1 MPDNTPMSYSP
12 IVKIAAV
19 AVIILA
25 SVGVGVMTGLI
36 PSSFSKN
43 AAPGQNAL
51 PPPPPPSEAK
61 ACPNCGV
68 VESIKLVELKGQGSG
83 AGAVAGGLL
92 GAVVG
97 SEVGAGRGKTLAEV
111 AGAAGGAFAGNE
123 VEKNVKKTA
132 HYRITIRM
140 NDGSVRTITQRNDPG
155 VRPGDNV
162 QLANGSVVRD

>member
-1 MPDNTPMSYSP
+1 MSETTQISQSP

-25 SVGVGVMTGLI
+25 AVGVGVMTGLI
-36 PSSFSKN
+36 PSSFSKSVAPS
-43 AAPGQNAL
+43 AAP
-51 PPPPPPSEAK
+51 EAK

-97 SEVGAGRGKTLAEV
+97 SEVGAGRGKTVAEV
-111 AGAAGGAFAGNE
+111 AGAAGGAYAGNE
-123 VEKNVKKTA
+123 IEKNMKKTA
-132 HYRITIRM
+132 HYQITIRM
-140 NDGSVRTITQRNDPG
+140 NDGAVRTITQRNDPG
-155 VRPGDNV
+155 VHPGDNV
-162 QLANGSVVRD
+162 RLADGSVVRD